1 MWETPHVTTTVGS
14 LWVKGCSAASTS
26 LRFLA
31 SESVWRRV
39 TGSGQGC
46 CGPPPLTD
54 LSARKHKPGSVTCC
68 LDCTDSYVCS
78 PVFVGVVD
86 MHPLCTRWEY
96 HHAGCSAL
104 IGLLLVG
111 KKMRLA
117 LRKELMFTNFPFFDN
132 PFLLSVWT
140 LSIRKTSIMEKIAC
154 R

>member
-54 LSARKHKPGSVTCC
+54 LSARKHNPGSVTCC

-86 MHPLCTRWEY
+86 MHPLCTRWVY

-111 KKMRLA
+111 KKC
-117 LRKELMFTNFPFFDN
+117 
-132 PFLLSVWT
+132 VWRWERNWCSRISPSLIT
-140 LSIRKTSIMEKIAC
+140 LSYYLSELSLSGKLR
-154 R
+154 